1 MSKLALFGGRPEV
14 DEPIARFNT
23 IGQAE
28 LYAAH
33 TILNQHHPLSG
44 FLGGEEHGGMW
55 VRRLEGKWAEIFKV
69 KHAISM
75 NSATS
80 GLLAAAA
87 TIDNPFDKSFLVSP
101 YTMSATV
108 AATTFCGMTP
118 VFSDIEPDTFSLDL
132 QKVRPWGAI
141 AELENVKAIV
151 VTNLF
156 GHPAELR
163 NIREFSDR
171 YELLM
176 IEDNA
181 QSPFAM
187 EGSKYAGTFGHI
199 GVFSLNVHKHI
210 QCGEGGICVT
220 DDDDLAHKMRMFRN
234 HGEMA
239 GGLIGLNLRMTEI
252 TAAVA
257 LAQLQ
262 RADEII
268 GGRIELA
275 ERLTEAVK
283 DLPVITPPLV
293 RTAENC
299 RHVYYC
305 WAAKLDDR
313 IDRDL
318 FVKAMNAEGVPMRAG
333 YMKPLY
339 SLPAFSAYSTP
350 CPITED
356 VENRLVIFEV
366 CSWSPTNAQI
376 KQIGNAFEKVTS
388 HDFRS

>member
-1 MSKLALFGGRPEV
+1 MSKLVLFGGKPEV
-14 DEPIARFNT
+14 DGPIARFNT
-23 IGQAE
+23 IGQEEKNAV
-28 LYAAH
+28 LVAMD
-33 TILNQHHPLSG
+33 NDPLSG
-44 FLGGEEHGGMW
+44 FLGGKEHGGLW
-55 VRRLEGKWAEIFKV
+55 VRRLEEKWAETFKV

-80 GLLAAAA
+80 GLLAVAA
-87 TIDNPFDKSFLVSP
+87 TIDNPFNRSFLVSP

-108 AATTFCGMTP
+108 AAPMFCGTTP
-118 VFSDIEPDTFSLDL
+118 VFSDIEPDTFNLDL
-132 QKVRPWGAI
+132 QKVWPWGAI

-156 GHPAELR
+156 GHAAELR
-163 NIREFSDR
+163 NIRESADR

-187 EGSKYAGTFGHI
+187 EDGKYAGTFGHI
-199 GVFSLNVHKHI
+199 GVFSTNVHKHL
-210 QCGEGGICVT
+210 QSGEGGICVT
-220 DDDDLAHKMRMFRN
+220 DDDDLAHNMRMFRN
-234 HGEMA
+234 HGEMS
-239 GGLIGLNLRMTEI
+239 GGMIGLNLRMTEI
-252 TAAVA
+252 TAAIA

-268 GGRIELA
+268 SDRIKIA

-283 DLPVITPPLV
+283 DLPGITPPVV
-293 RTAENC
+293 REGC

-305 WAAKLDDR
+305 WAAKLDNG

-318 FVKAMNAEGVPMRAG
+318 FVKAMNAEGVPLRAG

-339 SLPAFSAYSTP
+339 TLPEFSAYARS
-350 CPITED
+350 CPVVED
-356 VENRLVIFEV
+356 VEKRLVLYEN
-366 CSWSPTNAQI
+366 CSWSPTSEQV
-376 KQIGNAFEKVTS
+376 KQIGNAFEKVIGEIL
-388 HDFRS
+388 